1 MTKQLQNPRYS
12 KVRRTNQPSYPWST
26 RVFIFRSQIQMNNT
40 KKLYDNNTNIFFF
53 FFYIIIIKVFDEIK
67 AKNKRGEMKMSL
79 KKRKIIREAT

>member
-1 MTKQLQNPRYS
+1 
-12 KVRRTNQPSYPWST
+12 
-26 RVFIFRSQIQMNNT
+26 MNNT
-40 KKLYDNNTNIFFF
+40 KKLYDNNTNIFFFF

>member
-1 MTKQLQNPRYS
+1 
-12 KVRRTNQPSYPWST
+12 
-26 RVFIFRSQIQMNNT
+26 MNNT
-40 KKLYDNNTNIFFF
+40 KKLYDNNTNIYLF